1 MMNSKRITIDKC
13 LLCPLSLLFR
23 PKLLRLIRDVLF
35 RLSEMTSNFTAAETD
50 KEQLLNQINLLT
62 SERDKT
68 QANVS
73 GLYKVNEQL
82 TRDLAVLAPR
92 DELSLTVV
100 VAGRPRKRTRSKLQ
114 LHLRRS
120 KAVTKQPRRS

>member
-1 MMNSKRITIDKC
+1 
-13 LLCPLSLLFR
+13 
-23 PKLLRLIRDVLF
+23 
-35 RLSEMTSNFTAAETD
+35 MTSNFTAAETD